1 MAKTS
6 VPSSSASGKSGA
18 PTRIR
23 VTPLIRVFERLTDWR
38 KAQGKVYS
46 LASLL
51 VFVLTGL
58 LCGQR
63 GPTAIAE
70 WGAELPFEI
79 RAAIGLPLGRRP
91 SVMML
96 CRLLWHLDPDEL
108 EAALRLW
115 MAEINAQF
123 ARAGDSRRMALDGK
137 TQRGAAKRGA
147 QSAHLLAAVSH
158 QFKIVLGQ
166 VPVDSKTNEITVVSE
181 LLKLLV
187 VEGYL
192 ITMDALLTQREI
204 AQEIIARKADYL
216 MVVKDNQPQLA
227 EDIRICFDSE
237 PLPGEVRGT
246 ACTVNKDHGRLE
258 VREIVTSAA
267 LKDFLSDWPGLEQV
281 MQITSTVTKQSTGE
295 TTMEKVYAITSLPP
309 ERGSPEVLLEA
320 RRGHWIIENSVH
332 WTRDATLGEDA
343 CAVHKGRSSQTLAAL
358 RNVVL
363 ALVRLNG
370 CECVAKAIRRY
381 AARPIRAVHTIRATG
396 AL

>member
-6 VPSSSASGKSGA
+6 VPLLRTSGKGRA
-18 PTRIR
+18 PTTIR
-23 VTPLIRVFERLTDWR
+23 VTPLISVFDRMTDWR

-51 VFVLTGL
+51 VLVLTGF
-58 LCGQR
+58 LCGQQ

-70 WGAELPFEI
+70 WAAELPFRV
-79 RAAIGLPLGRRP
+79 RAAIGLPPGRRP
-91 SVMML
+91 SAMTL

-115 MAEINAQF
+115 MAEINAEF
-123 ARAGDSRRMALDGK
+123 AGAGDNRRMALDGK

-147 QSAHLLAAVSH
+147 RSAHLLAAVSH
-158 QFKIVLGQ
+158 QFKIVLAQ
-166 VPVDSKTNEITVVSE
+166 VPVDSKTNEITMVSE
-181 LLKLLV
+181 LLNLLV

-192 ITMDALLTQREI
+192 ITTDALLTQREI
-204 AQEIIARKADYL
+204 AQEIIGRKADYL

-227 EDIRICFDSE
+227 EDIRMCFDSE

-246 ACTVNKDHGRLE
+246 ARMINKDHGRLE

-281 MQITSTVTKQSTGE
+281 MQITSTVTKQSTGK
-295 TTMEKVYAITSLPP
+295 TTTEQVYAITSLPP
-309 ERGSPEVLLEA
+309 ERGSPQMLLEA

-332 WTRDATLGEDA
+332 WIRDATLGEDA
-343 CAVHKGRSSQTLAAL
+343 CAVHKGRSSQTLSAL
-358 RNVVL
+358 RNAVL

-370 CECVAKAIRRY
+370 CGCVAKAIRRC

-396 AL
+396 GL